1 LTEDLISNYPNPF
14 SDSTTLTFNT
24 KGGHTMIQIF
34 DNIGRVI
41 SVPVDGE
48 YDAGRHEVVIDTR
61 DFNSGMYFA
70 RLQNG
75 EIQQVRR
82 MSK

>member
-1 LTEDLISNYPNPF
+1 
-14 SDSTTLTFNT
+14 
-24 KGGHTMIQIF
+24 MIQIF

-48 YDAGRHEVVIDTR
+48 YDAGRHKVVVDTR

-82 MSK
+82 MIK